1 MLATEFKQR
10 LEELTRGQVEVSIC
24 DNKDVLMR
32 PAINWNAAPDFAKQL
47 LRDFLDTPREELR
60 ARWWPNYKPRDH
72 NNG

>member
-32 PAINWNAAPDFAKQL
+32 PAINWNVAPDFAKQL
-47 LRDFLDTPREELR
+47 LRDFLDTPREER
-60 ARWWPNYKPRDH
+60 
-72 NNG
+72 